1 MKRTLRLMSLAL
13 LLPLNSFAEESFV
26 VRDIRVEGI
35 QRTEAGTVFNYLPI
49 RVGDTFDNEK
59 ATQVIRALFATGFFR
74 DVRIEVEGDVLVVLV
89 EERPAIAQ
97 VDFVGLKEF
106 DKDQIKKGL
115 KDLGLAESR
124 ILDRALLEKAE
135 QELKRQY
142 LSRGKYATKVTTVVT
157 PQERN
162 RVNVTF
168 NIEEGDVAKIRQI
181 NIIGAKAFNESQLLD
196 LFQLRTPNWISW
208 LTRNDQYSK
217 QKLSADLEALRS
229 FYLDRGYVEFNI
241 ESTQVSISPDK
252 KDVFLTLSINEGER
266 FTISGV
272 KVAGDLM
279 LPEEEFRRLVTL
291 RVGELFSRE
300 RLNESTKAISD
311 RLGREGYAFANVNVA
326 PELDREKKE
335 VSLTLFVDPGRRAY
349 VRRINI
355 GGNTKTRDEVI
366 RREIRQMEGGW
377 YDADRI
383 ARSRERINRLGY
395 FSDVTVETPAVPG
408 TTDQVDV
415 NLNVAERPTGNLMLG
430 VGYSS
435 AEKLVL
441 TGSVSQENLFGTGK
455 HIALQINSGK
465 INQVYSISYTDPYFT
480 VDGISQGFDLYRRSS
495 NPSSLSV
502 GNYQNKTTGGGV
514 RFGFPIAET
523 ESFNV
528 SLSGEKSDIT
538 VDRSL
543 NGSPKRYIDFVDT
556 FGNPTTSIVAGL
568 SWVNDSRDSSYYPTK
583 GGIRRVSAEIGTPAG
598 DLRYYRS
605 TLSLQ
610 HFFPLN
616 RDFTLWTN
624 AEYSQADGLGSKE
637 LPFFKG
643 YYGGGIGSVRGYDT
657 ASLGPC
663 ADSITGEVLPVCTS
677 GSDRIGG
684 NRRVVANVEL
694 LAPLPG
700 SGLDRSV
707 RLATFVDAGQ
717 VYGKDQKVDLGDL
730 RYSAGVALAW
740 FSPIGPMKF
749 SWAKPLNLEAGDRA
763 ERFQFQ
769 LGTAF

>member
-49 RVGDTFDNEK
+49 RVGETFDSEK
-59 ATQVIRALFATGFFR
+59 ATQAIRALFATGFFR

-142 LSRGKYATKVTTVVT
+142 LSRGKYATKINTVVS

-217 QKLSADLEALRS
+217 QKLSADIEALRS
-229 FYLDRGYVEFNI
+229 FYLDRGFVEFNI
-241 ESTQVSISPDK
+241 ESTQVSISADK
-252 KDVFLTLSINEGER
+252 KDVYLTLSINEGER
-266 FTISGV
+266 FTISGI

-279 LPEEEFRRLVTL
+279 LPEEEYRRLVTL
-291 RVGELFSRE
+291 KIGELFSRE
-300 RLNESTKAISD
+300 KLNESTKAISD
-311 RLGREGYAFANVNVA
+311 RLGREGYAFANVNAA
-326 PELDREKKE
+326 PDLDREKKE
-335 VSLTLFVDPGRRAY
+335 VNLTLFVDPGRRAY

-395 FSDVTVETPAVPG
+395 FSDVTVETPAVSG

-415 NLNVAERPTGNLMLG
+415 NLNVAERATGNLMLG

-441 TGSVSQENLFGTGK
+441 TGSVSQDNLFGTGK
-455 HIALQINSGK
+455 HLALQVNSGK
-465 INQVYSISYTDPYFT
+465 INQVYSVSYTDPYFT
-480 VDGISQGFDLYRRSS
+480 VDGISQGFDLYRRST

-502 GNYQNKTTGGGV
+502 GNYQTKTTGGGV

-523 ESFNV
+523 ESFNM
-528 SLSGEKSDIT
+528 SLSGEKTDIT
-538 VDRSL
+538 VDRSPG
-543 NGSPKRYIDFVDT
+543 GSPQRYINFVDT
-556 FGNPTTSIVAGL
+556 FGNPTTSVVAGL
-568 SWVNDSRDSSYYPTK
+568 SWINDSRDSAYYPTK
-583 GGIRRVSAEIGTPAG
+583 GGLRRLSGEIATPGG

-605 TLSLQ
+605 TLALQ
-610 HFFPLN
+610 HFFPIN
-616 RDFTLWTN
+616 RDFTLWVN
-624 AEYSQADGLGSKE
+624 GDYSQADGLNGRE

-663 ADSITGEVLPVCTS
+663 DGPCQSTS
-677 GSDRIGG
+677 ERVGG
-684 NRRVVANVEL
+684 NRKITGNIEL

-707 RLATFVDAGQ
+707 RLATFVDGGQ
-717 VYGKDQKVDLGDL
+717 VYGKGESLDLGNL

-749 SWAKPLNLEAGDRA
+749 SWAKPLNMQAGDRA

>member
-13 LLPLNSFAEESFV
+13 LLPLNSFAEESFI

-49 RVGDTFDNEK
+49 RVGETFDSEK
-59 ATQVIRALFATGFFR
+59 ATQAIRALFATGFFR

-142 LSRGKYATKVTTVVT
+142 LSRGKYATKINTVVS

-168 NIEEGDVAKIRQI
+168 NIEEGEVAKIRQI
-181 NIIGAKAFNESQLLD
+181 NIIGAKAFDEAQLLD

-229 FYLDRGYVEFNI
+229 FYLDRGFVEFNI
-241 ESTQVSISPDK
+241 ESTQVSISADK
-252 KDVFLTLSINEGER
+252 KEVYLTLSINEGER
-266 FTISGV
+266 FTISGI

-279 LPEEEFRRLVTL
+279 LPEEEYRRLVTL
-291 RVGELFSRE
+291 KIGELFSRE
-300 RLNESTKAISD
+300 KLNESTKAISD
-311 RLGREGYAFANVNVA
+311 RLGREGYAFANVNAA
-326 PELDREKKE
+326 PDLDREKKE
-335 VSLTLFVDPGRRAY
+335 VNLTLFVDPGRRAY

-366 RREIRQMEGGW
+366 RREVRQMEGGW

-415 NLNVAERPTGNLMLG
+415 NLNVAERATGNLMLG
-430 VGYSS
+430 IGYSS

-441 TGSVSQENLFGTGK
+441 TGSVSQDNLFGTGK
-455 HIALQINSGK
+455 HLALQVNSGK
-465 INQVYSISYTDPYFT
+465 INQVYSVSYTDPYFT
-480 VDGISQGFDLYRRSS
+480 IDGISQGFDLYRRTS

-502 GNYQNKTTGGGV
+502 GNYQTKTTGGGV

-528 SLSGEKSDIT
+528 SLSGEKTDIT
-538 VDRSL
+538 VDRSEG
-543 NGSPKRYIDFVDT
+543 GSPQRYIDFVDT
-556 FGNPTTSIVAGL
+556 FGNPTTSVVAGL
-568 SWVNDSRDSSYYPTK
+568 SWINDSRDSAYYPTK
-583 GGIRRVSAEIGTPAG
+583 GGLRRLSGEIATPGG

-605 TLSLQ
+605 TLALQ
-610 HFFPLN
+610 HFFPIN
-616 RDFTLWTN
+616 RDFTLWVN
-624 AEYSQADGLGSKE
+624 GDYSQADGLNGRE

-663 ADSITGEVLPVCTS
+663 DGPCQSTS
-677 GSDRIGG
+677 ERVGG
-684 NRRVVANVEL
+684 NRKITGNIEL

-707 RLATFVDAGQ
+707 RLATFVDGGQ
-717 VYGKDQKVDLGDL
+717 VYGKGESLDLGNL

-749 SWAKPLNLEAGDRA
+749 SWAKPLNMKDGDRS